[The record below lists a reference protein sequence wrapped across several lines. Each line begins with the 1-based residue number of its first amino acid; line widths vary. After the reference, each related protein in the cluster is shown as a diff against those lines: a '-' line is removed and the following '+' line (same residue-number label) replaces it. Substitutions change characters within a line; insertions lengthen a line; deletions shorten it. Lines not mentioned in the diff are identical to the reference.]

1 MTAVAPR
8 TPARRAPAPHRYVD
22 PTVRD
27 RRERAAGRSR
37 RKDTLEAA
45 AWLAGVGGVSFMLAS
60 GSVDVTSVAG
70 LLITLGRI
78 AGIAASTMIMAQ
90 LILIARIPLVE
101 QAIGHD
107 RAARVHS
114 QLGRIGFL
122 VIIAHIVL
130 LVAGYAMP
138 TQTGLL
144 AQTWDFVVGW
154 GGPMFMASVGFVVLC
169 AVVITSYAIVRSRW
183 RYENWHAVHV
193 FSYVAVG
200 LSIPHQLTDGESFMS
215 MGVAWWYWVVL
226 WTVAVGGLL
235 AYRVVRPLAR
245 FLRHDIRVAA
255 VGTLP
260 DGSTVVA
267 MHGRRLR
274 KLGARGGQ
282 FLLFRFLQAG
292 MWGQAHPYSLSRTVR
307 DGWMRI
313 TVKPLG
319 DGSSALRTLKPGTRV
334 MVEGPLGIFT
344 DESRSGDHLVLAGAG
359 VGITP
364 VLALLEAADIRP
376 GGCTVIVRA
385 HSEAEIPHL
394 DEFRELAAAR
404 GAALHVLVGRRGDGW
419 APAAFPTRLAQ
430 LVPSIAGADVYACGP
445 QPWVDAVLDD
455 AAAAGVPD
463 DRRHAE
469 EFAW

>member
-8 TPARRAPAPHRYVD
+8 PARRPQPFRPAAD
-22 PTVRD
+22 PRLRE
-27 RRERAAGRSR
+27 RREHAVARSR
-37 RKDTLEAA
+37 RRDTLEAS

-60 GSVDVTSVAG
+60 GTVDVTSVAG
-70 LLITLGRI
+70 LLTTLGRI

-90 LILIARIPLVE
+90 LVLIARIPLVE
-101 QAIGHD
+101 RVIGHD
-107 RAARVHS
+107 RAARIHS

-130 LVAGYAMP
+130 LIAGYAMP

-169 AVVITSYAIVRSRW
+169 AVVVTSYAIVRRRW
-183 RYENWHAVHV
+183 RYESWHAVHV
-193 FSYVAVG
+193 FSYLAVG

-215 MGVAWWYWVVL
+215 MGLAWWYWVVL

-245 FLRHDIRVAA
+245 FARHRVRVAA

-267 MHGRRLR
+267 MHGRHLR
-274 KLGARGGQ
+274 RMNAQGGQ

-319 DGSSALRTLKPGTRV
+319 DGSSALRDLRPGTRV
-334 MVEGPLGIFT
+334 MVEGPLGTFH
-344 DESRSGDHLVLAGAG
+344 DGSRSGDHLVLAGAG

-364 VLALLEAADIRP
+364 ILALLEDADIGP
-376 GGCTVIVRA
+376 AGCTVIVRA

-404 GAALHVLVGRRGDGW
+404 GAALHVLTGGRGDGW
-419 APAAFPTRLAQ
+419 APAALPARLAG
-430 LVPSIAGADVYACGP
+430 LVPTIAGADVYACGP
-445 QPWVDAVLDD
+445 QPWVEAVMDD
-455 AAAAGVPD
+455 AARAGVPAE
-463 DRRHAE
+463 RRHAE